1 MNKYWRIYGTS
12 ERGWIALSFLI
23 LSLFLLALFGYPTF
37 RYREQTNQ
45 ENLLFL
51 NCHRIPTDKL
61 SPRPNPN
68 STAESSSTSA
78 QPASTCNI
86 FDLQLAFKADRFKT
100 ILQQWDDLPA
110 FRRSLWQIDL
120 LFPLAYAGLLAFG
133 YAWGRHNKQPSR
145 WDRVCFIMPFGA
157 ALCDWVEN
165 IIHLQLLRQI
175 DNKATLQATSFSEAL
190 VFTASFFAALKICL
204 IAASAVILLIVVLI
218 YLKRHLRRLP
228 SILPYIY
235 VLRFPAITALA
246 LVGFA
251 YIAFLTDARSL
262 LENLFDLSTWG
273 VFWVSLVAFLIAWAV
288 MATLRLLLLYG
299 PRRFKILPF
308 KITKRMS
315 WSYFARHGLLA
326 LPVTVGAVLK
336 SGEYAWLGV
345 GGALM
350 LAALGLFASLLV
362 LWMAMFLHRFLTVPD
377 AAIASAPEQD
387 YADLLLPSPRPGQ
400 AILDAAY
407 KFNPFPHW
415 SWRLLDKLNG
425 VFSRLGPGYVDRNG
439 RIIKDHLLA
448 VALLLTSVFI
458 YAFVGISKYLYL
470 GDESGIPAL
479 SYILWLLLLFCWGF
493 SAFSF
498 LLDRYRL
505 PVLIPVLVLLM
516 ITAQFPQSDHYYH
529 LLDRTT
535 PPQVGEGL
543 RASVPLNQP
552 LSPGDVVQ
560 AKPEGSVRT
569 DDQSTLI
576 VVAASG
582 GGIQAA
588 AWAAQVLTGLE
599 QDNAGKFGPQIRLIS
614 AVSGGSVGVMYF
626 VDAYRNRDDGTLDEV
641 KLSKVVQR
649 SMRSSINAL
658 AWGLVYPD
666 FLRTLCPLC
675 IGSMDRGQA
684 LETAWL
690 QEELPAESDS
700 LSEATLSR
708 WREDALQKR
717 RPAVIFNTTITDT
730 GQRLLLAT
738 SAPNL
743 NLPESSIIGA
753 GGSRSFAELYPK
765 HDLKIVTATRLS
777 ATFPYVS
784 PAARADLKGPQ
795 YHIVDGGYYDNYG
808 ISSLTQ
814 WLDEAITPNTNVK
827 RVLIV
832 QIRAFPGEDG
842 DGKMQRG
849 PRISRGWFYQAFAPV
864 STLLNVRTAG
874 QSAHNQIE
882 LNLLRET
889 LRNRCLQI
897 DIANFEFRGAEKLT
911 KCKDSENN
919 YNPPLSWHLTPKQRD
934 EITAEWRRLE
944 GCNDRE
950 TVKRFLNP
958 ERPQKNNSEIPLK
971 DVSCN
976 SAK

>member
-1 MNKYWRIYGTS
+1 MNKYWRIYWTS
-12 ERGWIALSFLI
+12 ERGWIALCFLI
-23 LSLFLLALFGYPTF
+23 LSVFLLASFGYPSF
-37 RYREQTNQ
+37 RYREQNNQ
-45 ENLLFL
+45 ERSFL
-51 NCHRIPTDKL
+51 NCYKIPTDKL
-61 SPRPNPN
+61 SPSPNP
-68 STAESSSTSA
+68 SPTAENSSTSA
-78 QPASTCNI
+78 QPARTCNI
-86 FDLQLAFKADRFKT
+86 VDLQLAFEADRFKA
-100 ILQQWDDLPA
+100 ILLQWDNLRA
-110 FRRSLWQIDL
+110 FRRSIWQIDL
-120 LFPLAYAGLLAFG
+120 LFPMGYAGLLAFG

-145 WDRVCFIMPFGA
+145 WDRVCFLMPFGA

-165 IIHLQLLRQI
+165 FVHLHLLRQI
-175 DNKATLQATSFSEAL
+175 DSKASLQATEFSEAL
-190 VFTASFFAALKICL
+190 VFTASFFAVIKICL
-204 IAASAVILLIVVLI
+204 IVASAAILVIVVI
-218 YLKRHLRRLP
+218 VYLLRHLRRLP
-228 SILPYIY
+228 HFLPYIY
-235 VLRFPAITALA
+235 ILRFPAITAIT

-262 LENLFDLSTWG
+262 LENLFDLRTWG
-273 VFWVSLVAFLIAWAV
+273 IFWVSLVAFLIAWAV

-308 KITKRMS
+308 NASKRMS

-345 GGALM
+345 SGASM
-350 LAALGLFASLLV
+350 IAALGLAASLLV
-362 LWMAMFLHRFLTVPD
+362 LWMAMFLHRFLTVPV

-407 KFNPFPHW
+407 KSNPFPVW

-425 VFSRLGPGYVDRNG
+425 VFNRLGPGYVDRNG

-448 VALLLTSVFI
+448 VALLLTSVLI
-458 YAFVGISKYLYL
+458 YGFVGFSKYWYL

-479 SYILWLLLLFCWGF
+479 SYVLWLLLLFCWGF
-493 SAFSF
+493 SALSF

-505 PVLIPVLVLLM
+505 PALIPVLVLLL
-516 ITAQFPQSDHYYH
+516 ITAQCPQSDHYYH
-529 LLDRTT
+529 LAGITT
-535 PPQVGEGL
+535 PKQVGGGL
-543 RASVPLNQP
+543 RSTVPQNQP
-552 LSPGDVVQ
+552 LSPSDVVQ
-560 AKPEGSVRT
+560 AKPESSVRS

-582 GGIQAA
+582 GGIQAS

-599 QDNAGKFGPQIRLIS
+599 QDNVGIFGPQIRLIS

-626 VDAYRNRDDGTLDEV
+626 VDAYRNHDDGTLDEV
-641 KLSKVVQR
+641 KLSQVVQR

-684 LETAWL
+684 LESAWL
-690 QEELPAESDS
+690 QEVLPAKGDS

-738 SAPNL
+738 SAPSL
-743 NLPESSIIGA
+743 NMPESSIIGA
-753 GGSRSFAELYPK
+753 GGSRSFAEIYPE

-777 ATFPYVS
+777 ATFPYIS

-795 YHIVDGGYYDNYG
+795 YHVVDGGYYDNYG

-814 WLDEAITPNTNVK
+814 WLDEAMTAGTKVK
-827 RVLIV
+827 RILIV

-842 DGKMQRG
+842 DGKMQTG

-882 LNLLRET
+882 LNLLCET
-889 LRNRCLQI
+889 LRNKGLQI
-897 DIANFEFRGAEKLT
+897 ETANFEFRSAEQLN
-911 KCKDSENN
+911 KCKESENN
-919 YNPPLSWHLTPKQRD
+919 YNPPLSWHLTPKQQA

-944 GCNDRE
+944 GCQDRA

-958 ERPQKNNSEIPLK
+958 AQSQQTQ
-971 DVSCN
+971 
-976 SAK
+976 